1 MKPSRLMPLAALLAA
16 PLAAQVK
23 TTGLVQ
29 VWYHQILDS
38 NLRNNSAALPTAA
51 GSRSYYNLRG
61 EFREDG
67 FAIRRTELKFSGKIG
82 EDLEWDVMVDP
93 SINTS
98 AANPTILQDAILTW
112 KTPLGLQLKVGQMKM
127 FQTWE
132 GTQSSSEL
140 LFAERSQMGRTLGD
154 VRNRGGAALYP
165 FGDPKRFGGRVVL
178 GLFNGSPNGVDKAN
192 DNNAQKD
199 LVLRADFTAAS
210 MFQFGAYTLQGRTNL
225 NDKDSSPLVA
235 RTFSGPGAPASAQVL
250 ANKDKTTNLGA
261 YFVFQK
267 EGWHLGAEVVSGL
280 LGRRNPSLVN
290 GAPAPALREH
300 LDQRFAGVVLTGA
313 WTTGRHT
320 FAARLDRMDY
330 NAGRQWTTATD
341 PYRVSSADYTPAYTE
356 VTAGYRLTLKP
367 ESPKAAN
374 LKLNWIHRSRNFLAP
389 APGQIGE
396 QGGDSLVAAFQVAF

>member
-1 MKPSRLMPLAALLAA
+1 MKTVPALSLAALLAA

-29 VWYHQILDS
+29 VWYNQVLDS

-51 GSRSYYNLRG
+51 GSRSYYNLRS
-61 EFREDG
+61 EFKEDG
-67 FAIRRTELKFSGKIG
+67 FAIRRAELKFSGKIG
-82 EDLEWDVMVDP
+82 EEVEWEIMADP

-98 AANPTILQDAILTW
+98 SSNPTILQDAVLTW
-112 KTPLGLQLKVGQMKM
+112 KTPLGLQLKAGQMKM

-140 LFAERSQMGRTLGD
+140 IFAERSQMGRTLGD

-165 FGDPKRFGGRVVL
+165 FGDPKGFGGRVVL

-210 MFQFGAYTLQGRTNL
+210 VFQFGAYTLQGRTNL
-225 NDKDSSPLVA
+225 NDRDSSPLTA
-235 RTFSGPGAPASAQVL
+235 LAFSGPGAPTSAQVL

-261 YFVFQK
+261 YFVFEK
-267 EGWHLGAEVVSGL
+267 NGWHASAEFITGL

-290 GAPAPALREH
+290 GAAAAAKREH
-300 LDQRFAGVVLTGA
+300 LDQKFQGLALTGA

-330 NAGRQWTTATD
+330 NADRQWTTAAD
-341 PYRVSSADYTPAYTE
+341 PYRVSGADYTPAYTE
-356 VTAGYRLTLKP
+356 VTLGYRLALKP

-389 APGQIGE
+389 APGQTGE